1 MANEERPEIA
11 LSLACAPNAN
21 ISAVKVIAEMFL

>member
-1 MANEERPEIA
+1 MANEEHPEIA

-21 ISAVKVIAEMFL
+21 ISAITLTAEMFL